1 MKELIENIE
10 KEYNVKV
17 IYLTISGSKLYGTDN
32 PNSDTDYKGIFIP
45 NKLDVLLKRDI
56 SHIDKSSNKTN
67 IKNSKDDV
75 DISLHSIH
83 TFLNLLK
90 KSETGAVDLLFSMWS
105 EETIVF
111 QNCDIINH
119 IKSFYKKILNK
130 NMKSFIGYALG
141 QTKKFGIKGARYNE
155 LDNFVKF
162 IKTIDSSNEP
172 ILGEYFE
179 LFEDEI
185 FRSNYK
191 YIKFIDAPGPRG
203 AGDYKDIKYIS
214 VLGKMFEGR
223 VTFEYFLERVLKL
236 YNQFGNRTKTV
247 AETTEKVDF
256 KSLSHALRVAL
267 EVEELLETG
276 FINFPLKDR
285 EYIKDV
291 KSGKVSPEV
300 AIQKVEDVLQNVDEI
315 LLVTEMREESDQ
327 ETLDEITL
335 FCFTIIHEGYIYKN

>member
-1 MKELIENIE
+1 MKELIEEIE
-10 KEYNVKV
+10 KEYNVEV
-17 IYLTISGSKLYGTDN
+17 VYLTISGSKLYGTDN
-32 PNSDTDYKGIFIP
+32 LNSDTDYKGIFVP

-56 SHIDKSSNKTN
+56 SHIDRSSNKTKV
-67 IKNSKDDV
+67 KNSKDDV

-111 QNCDIINH
+111 QNYDITNL
-119 IKSFYKKILNK
+119 IKSQHKDILNR

-155 LDNFVKF
+155 LDSFVKF
-162 IKTIDSSNEP
+162 IKTLEGVDSSNKST
-172 ILGEYFE
+172 LGEYFE
-179 LFEDEI
+179 LFEDEM
-185 FRSNYK
+185 FRANYK

-203 AGDYKDIKYIS
+203 NGDYKDIKYIS

-247 AETTEKVDF
+247 AETAEKVDF
-256 KSLSHALRVAL
+256 KALSHANRVAL

-285 EYIKDV
+285 DYIKDV

-300 AIQKVEDVLQNVDEI
+300 AIQEVEDVLQNVDEM
-315 LLVTEMREESDQ
+315 LLVTEMREESNQ
-327 ETLDEITL
+327 EALDEITL
-335 FCFTIIHEGYIYKN
+335 FCLYYNT